1 MPRWTWLRW
10 DSRSRTSDY
19 EYPLLGGQEG
29 GPTKQRTL
37 TLNST
42 AKGETSMLL
51 CQGRHGGLTCVLKC
65 HVASHVYF
73 VDPRQYNNSLIDMYN
88 LNFDDPII
96 HANHVA
102 ACGAISKDRKGTFVQ
117 AFPRRLGHCSIVE
130 VALWAIFYG
139 MRMLEEQGIHN
150 LSIKS
155 DSKDVV
161 RIIQNYLGNGS
172 HFQELASEIW
182 SLKNAF

>member
-1 MPRWTWLRW
+1 MKCLEITCRFE
-10 DSRSRTSDY
+10 S
-19 EYPLLGGQEG
+19 
-29 GPTKQRTL
+29 
-37 TLNST
+37 ST

-65 HVASHVYF
+65 HIASHVYF